1 MDEFRQSMY
10 PEFNPEDVI
19 ESVVIEH
26 PGATNDR
33 SAARRIALQ
42 VLYEIDSA
50 GHKLGDVMAQ
60 QLEYHELNPK
70 ATQYLHL
77 LVSNAVRHRDDLDHA
92 IQEHAPEWPLD
103 QVALVDRNIL
113 RLTVTEFA
121 IIGQVPVK
129 VAIDEAVE
137 LAKLFGAESA
147 PRFVNGVLGALAD
160 DVARLRKRFK
170 PSADAR

>member
-1 MDEFRQSMY
+1 MY

-19 ESVVIEH
+19 ESEVIEH

-50 GHKLGDVMAQ
+50 GHALGEVMAQ
-60 QLEYHELNPK
+60 QLAYHDLNPK
-70 ATQYLHL
+70 VTQYLHV
-77 LVSNAVRHRDDLDHA
+77 LVASVVKHCDELDRA

-103 QVALVDRNIL
+103 QIALIDRNIL
-113 RLTVTEFA
+113 RMSVSEFA
-121 IIGQVPVK
+121 IIGQVPIK

-160 DVARLRKRFK
+160 DVAGLRKRFQASDNSSS
-170 PSADAR
+170 PA

>member
-1 MDEFRQSMY
+1 MY
-10 PEFNPEDVI
+10 PEFDPEDVI
-19 ESVVIEH
+19 ETEVIEH
-26 PGATNDR
+26 PGVTNDR

-60 QLEYHELNPK
+60 QLEYHDLNPK
-70 ATQYLHL
+70 ATNYLHL
-77 LVSNAVRHRDDLDHA
+77 LVSNVVEHCDELDLA

-103 QVALVDRNIL
+103 QVALIDRNIL
-113 RLTVTEFA
+113 RMSVSEFA
-121 IIGQVPVK
+121 IVGQVPVK

-147 PRFVNGVLGALAD
+147 PRFVNGVLGALAE
-160 DVARLRKRFK
+160 DVAGLRKRFR
-170 PSADAR
+170 SNDEQA